1 MPFTWEE
8 GVIIDNTIST
18 INQSNTT
25 PGSHQRTASVK
36 SGADQNAANSSN
48 AAGEGSSKN
57 LGAGLMVT
65 SDHPHSS
72 PTPPLQRRLAKSF
85 SVAPSHSQSKGF
97 YPQVLIII
105 FPLVILALY
114 FLCSFFLI
122 LIVSMLFG

>member
-8 GVIIDNTIST
+8 GVIIDNAIST

-25 PGSHQRTASVK
+25 PGSHQRSASVK
-36 SGADQNAANSSN
+36 GVDQNAASNN

-57 LGAGLMVT
+57 LSGAGLMVT
-65 SDHPHSS
+65 SDHLHSS

-97 YPQVLIII
+97 YPQILIIT
-105 FPLVILALY
+105 FK
-114 FLCSFFLI
+114 FLCSLM
-122 LIVSMLFG
+122 SAP